1 MEDFNIKK
9 FLVENKLTT
18 NSKLITEENDTP
30 VDEVQSTSNVFA
42 YDGKQAFDEAMM
54 DILQIA
60 DQLKPG
66 ASFSR
71 SVKQAIKE
79 ILIGYGE
86 SMMDLGESLAH
97 GEDAVLSKVAAEE

>member
-9 FLVENKLTT
+9 FLIENKLTT
-18 NSKLITEENDTP
+18 NSKLVKEESDAP
-30 VDEVQSTSNVFA
+30 VDEIHSTSNVTDH
-42 YDGKQAFDEAMM
+42 DGKPAFDEAMM

-66 ASFSR
+66 ASFSK
-71 SVKQAIKE
+71 SLKQAIKE
-79 ILIGYGE
+79 VLIEYGE
-86 SMMDLGESLAH
+86 RMMDLGESLSR

>member
-9 FLVENKLTT
+9 FLIENKLTA
-18 NSKLITEENDTP
+18 NSKLVKEESENQ
-30 VDEVQSTSNVFA
+30 VDEIHSTSNIFA
-42 YDGKQAFDEAMM
+42 YDGKQAFDEATM

-66 ASFSR
+66 ASFSK
-71 SVKQAIKE
+71 SLKQAIKSV
-79 ILIGYGE
+79 LIEYGE
-86 SMMDLGESLAH
+86 RMMDLGESLSR

>member
-9 FLVENKLTT
+9 FLIENKLTT
-18 NSKLITEENDTP
+18 NSKAVAEDSSTS
-30 VDEVQSTSNVFA
+30 VDELHSTSNISHH
-42 YDGKQAFDEAMM
+42 DGKQAFDEAMM

-66 ASFSR
+66 ASLSR
-71 SVKQAIKE
+71 SVRKAIE
-79 ILIGYGE
+79 DVLIGYGE
-86 SMMDLGESLAH
+86 SMMDLGESLTR

>member
-18 NSKLITEENDTP
+18 NSKLVKEESEAS
-30 VDEVQSTSNVFA
+30 VDEVHSTSNISHH
-42 YDGKQAFDEAMM
+42 DGKQALDEAMM

-66 ASFSR
+66 ASLS
-71 SVKQAIKE
+71 SPLNQAIRN

-86 SMMDLGESLAH
+86 SMMDLGEKLTRE
-97 GEDAVLSKVAAEE
+97 EDAVLSRVAAE